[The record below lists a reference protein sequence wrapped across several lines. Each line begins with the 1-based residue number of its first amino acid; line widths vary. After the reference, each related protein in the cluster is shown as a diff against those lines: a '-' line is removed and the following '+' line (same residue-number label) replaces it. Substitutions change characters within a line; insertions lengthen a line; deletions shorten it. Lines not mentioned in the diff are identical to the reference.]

1 MDDDGS
7 FAALVLLLPGHQV
20 WGELPLAVPGDVL
33 VPVPVVAHHVRG
45 RVRPVGVPTC
55 LHTHRIYISTHYLLG
70 HAAVVVG
77 HVGPRA
83 QVRGKPSPS
92 QG

>member
-45 RVRPVGVPTC
+45 RVRPVGVPVY
-55 LHTHRIYISTHYLLG
+55 LHTQRIYIATLST
-70 HAAVVVG
+70 
-77 HVGPRA
+77 RS
-83 QVRGKPSPS
+83 RGCSSWSRGSTSPGARKTLS
-92 QG
+92 